1 MNKIINGLTN
11 PNVRHL
17 LKGIHLCEKLNKHLK
32 EKQQSDLIRRKQWET
47 DHIFVDSN
55 FEYLCVSSSDD
66 EKNSLIKKD

>member
-47 DHIFVDSN
+47 DHIFLDSN
-55 FEYLCVSSSDD
+55 FEYLYDSDSD